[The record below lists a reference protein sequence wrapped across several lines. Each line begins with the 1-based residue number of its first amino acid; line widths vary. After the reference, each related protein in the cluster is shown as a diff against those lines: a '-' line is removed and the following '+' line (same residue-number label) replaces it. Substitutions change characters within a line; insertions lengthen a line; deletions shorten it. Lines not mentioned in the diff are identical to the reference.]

1 MSLSRMAW
9 RNLWRNPR
17 RSIVTVAA
25 MTLAL
30 WVMILYSGLVQGYWR
45 GMERGVLDM
54 EVGDLQVFAPG
65 YLDSP
70 SLYTNIS
77 DPATVLRRLDQLGY
91 PASPRLLGGG
101 LAAAGEQSAGVSL
114 RGVDVRRDARVCRIS
129 TAVGEGAWLDP
140 RDPKGVVIGR
150 RLAKALGVR
159 AGQELVVVTQ
169 GADGSLA
176 NDLYRIRGVLKT
188 VADGTDRTA
197 VFMNEAAFRELL
209 VLPRGTHQII
219 VRRPEAV
226 PLEVAAARVRSV
238 AGQLDVRTWQ
248 QLLPTVASMLE
259 SSRSVVFV
267 AFATIYLAV
276 SILVLNA
283 MLMAVFERIRELG
296 VLKALGVGPLRVLAL
311 ILLESGIQTG
321 IAVVV
326 ALLASLPGIYYL
338 ARFGV
343 DVGKLGGVSM
353 LGHAMPPIWYGV
365 YTAETLTAP
374 IAMLVAMVLI
384 GVLYPAFKAAWI
396 RPVAAMRHT

>member
-1 MSLSRMAW
+1 VSLSRMAW

-30 WVMILYSGLVQGYWR
+30 WVMILYSGLLQGYWR
-45 GMERGVLDM
+45 GMERSLLDM

-70 SLYTNIS
+70 SLYTTIA
-77 DPATVLRRLDQLGY
+77 DPAPVLRRLDQLGY
-91 PASPRLLGGG
+91 PASARLLGGG

-114 RGVDVRRDARVCRIS
+114 RGLDVRRDERVCRIS
-129 TAVGEGAWLDP
+129 TAVGEGSWLDP

-150 RLAKALGVR
+150 RLAKALDVKT
-159 AGQELVVVTQ
+159 GQELVVVTQ

-188 VADGTDRTA
+188 VADATDRTA
-197 VFMNEAAFRELL
+197 VFMNEAAFRELF
-209 VLPRGTHQII
+209 VLPRGSHQII

-226 PLEVAAARVRSV
+226 PLEVAAAGVRSV
-238 AGQLDVRTWQ
+238 VGKLDARTWRE
-248 QLLPTVASMLE
+248 LLPTVASMLE

-267 AFATIYLAV
+267 VFAIVYLAV

-321 IAVVV
+321 IAVSVG
-326 ALLASLPGIYYL
+326 LLASLPGIYYL
-338 ARFGV
+338 ARFGI
-343 DVGKLGGVSM
+343 DVGKLGGVSL

-365 YTAETLTAP
+365 YTGGTLAAP
-374 IAMLVAMVLI
+374 IIMLVAMVLI